1 VPVNGALLFF
11 PLVLTGVSTKSQSE
25 ISMKG
30 QKNSFLKLLK
40 HSKKHL
46 GYFDNYQKYGKNLMC
61 PAGATINYY
70 GCYGY

>member
-30 QKNSFLKLLK
+30 QKKTFI
-40 HSKKHL
+40 
-46 GYFDNYQKYGKNLMC
+46 C
-61 PAGATINYY
+61 
-70 GCYGY
+70 